1 MAIEGLKSYYKEN
14 MQKMHYLTEEQCEQL
29 LCSAFELLENMGIQ
43 MNDDEA
49 TELFVKNGASVSDGM
64 LKIPRELVIKCINS
78 AGKEAIFYD
87 QMGNIKM
94 RVGGVNTYFGL
105 GPTNPYTNDFE
116 TGERRSSKRSDVAN
130 AARVAD
136 ACPNIDF
143 IMGLAQISDENV
155 AVSDVYEG
163 YEMMTNSTKPVLI
176 WGIDKDGLA
185 DQIRIAEVIAGGH
198 DKLIEKP
205 FVGVFPGCPD
215 TPLKINKREAQNMIF
230 CAKSGLPI
238 IWMGGGQLG
247 TVTPVVIPGS
257 ASISAA
263 EMLTGIC
270 LAQLVNPGCTVIAGF
285 GILTVDMRSM
295 TSAYGSPEHCIG
307 EMMSSDMFK
316 YLNLPNI
323 QTAGVTDSK
332 VVDEQSAIET
342 SMNVL
347 SCILTGAN
355 LVHDVGFVDSALS
368 GSVEQI
374 VLSDEVIGY
383 ARRIVR
389 PLDFNEVSMVRALI
403 EEVGPGGSYITEEHT
418 FENFRDEVWFPS
430 LIDRSAYKV
439 WEVDKKDFR
448 TRLREKTSDIFYNH
462 KAPEFTEGVQKE
474 LQDILISAE
483 TRVNASQK

>member
-176 WGIDKDGLA
+176 W
-185 DQIRIAEVIAGGH
+185 
-198 DKLIEKP
+198 
-205 FVGVFPGCPD
+205 
-215 TPLKINKREAQNMIF
+215 
-230 CAKSGLPI
+230 
-238 IWMGGGQLG
+238 
-247 TVTPVVIPGS
+247 
-257 ASISAA
+257 
-263 EMLTGIC
+263 
-270 LAQLVNPGCTVIAGF
+270 
-285 GILTVDMRSM
+285 
-295 TSAYGSPEHCIG
+295 
-307 EMMSSDMFK
+307 
-316 YLNLPNI
+316 
-323 QTAGVTDSK
+323 
-332 VVDEQSAIET
+332 
-342 SMNVL
+342 
-347 SCILTGAN
+347 
-355 LVHDVGFVDSALS
+355 
-368 GSVEQI
+368 
-374 VLSDEVIGY
+374 
-383 ARRIVR
+383 
-389 PLDFNEVSMVRALI
+389 
-403 EEVGPGGSYITEEHT
+403 
-418 FENFRDEVWFPS
+418 
-430 LIDRSAYKV
+430 
-439 WEVDKKDFR
+439 
-448 TRLREKTSDIFYNH
+448 
-462 KAPEFTEGVQKE
+462 
-474 LQDILISAE
+474 
-483 TRVNASQK
+483 